1 MKMKKV
7 IKLTEGD
14 LNGLVKKIISEMRPS
29 VLMEE
34 SSDIKQIILNAFST
48 NRAELIE
55 MGEPVGNDV
64 IFTFDMTGLDM
75 QCDVY
80 ITTNLRKETDVER
93 VPNGPDM
100 YDYEE
105 YDVDFN
111 TLDEMS
117 VSKVV
122 VFDSDGGDQI
132 SSFTVDDE
140 ESDMILSM
148 VDEDDIMSKMDS
160 QSDYV

>member
-1 MKMKKV
+1 MKK
-7 IKLTEGD
+7 IIRLTERD
-14 LNGLVKKIISEMRPS
+14 LTGLVKKIVTEMRQS

-34 SSDIKQIILNAFST
+34 SSDIKQTVLNAFST

-64 IFTFDMTGLDM
+64 VFTFDMNGLDM

-80 ITTNLRKETDVER
+80 ITTNLRQETDVER
-93 VPNGPDM
+93 VPTGPDM

-105 YDVDFN
+105 YDVNFN
-111 TLDEMS
+111 TLDEMN
-117 VSKVV
+117 VSKIV
-122 VFDSDGGDQI
+122 VFDSDGGGEI
-132 SSFTVDDE
+132 SSFTVDNE

-148 VDEDDIMSKMDS
+148 IDEDDIMSKMDS
-160 QSDYV
+160 QSDYI